1 MIELKD
7 KIGKENTDKVTPED
21 AQELVQE
28 IFGFRGGLI
37 DKISPELVDFLADDL
52 GLSGLDFIG
61 PQGLAMATTKI
72 TAAKGAAK
80 FASTDALQYM
90 DKLMKTWTSKANQKK
105 RLEFVFGKSKE
116 LNEMVDLGS
125 DIFRY
130 RKSKDGINFMS
141 QPMRAYYMKTID
153 QGQDN
158 YLEHVSDTIVNQV
171 IQPMYNKYDTIFT
184 NKATRNVFTQKLD
197 DMIDEDAFSH
207 VLNGQTSEVYKFIKT
222 ELGLP
227 VSVSQKGTDIYGI
240 SPLLLSPLGINNNYN
255 TSDPYYGATDDGSF
269 VDIMTGLRASTK
281 DLINKAKH
289 KDNITVGQLLSNYVP
304 KDQVPKVAKDLARF
318 TGIPDIGRTKSLAD
332 NLPTGDPIKMTTI
345 LSGLVRQV
353 TDSNTF
359 KKIYEPVFTNPKL
372 FNQIAH
378 YSTEY
383 LPHNADKTELP
394 EIPLHELIT
403 PDEAKALQAFQS
415 PTPTVNNLIKNTNFQ
430 TGDKQP
436 REPVPQHKIDAVAEF
451 VKQMGGKKK

>member
-1 MIELKD
+1 
-7 KIGKENTDKVTPED
+7 
-21 AQELVQE
+21 
-28 IFGFRGGLI
+28 
-37 DKISPELVDFLADDL
+37 
-52 GLSGLDFIG
+52 
-61 PQGLAMATTKI
+61 
-72 TAAKGAAK
+72 
-80 FASTDALQYM
+80 
-90 DKLMKTWTSKANQKK
+90 
-105 RLEFVFGKSKE
+105 
-116 LNEMVDLGS
+116 MVDEDVFFYANNGS
-125 DIFRY
+125 KNSI
-130 RKSKDGINFMS
+130 
-141 QPMRAYYMKTID
+141 
-153 QGQDN
+153 
-158 YLEHVSDTIVNQV
+158 YLDT
-171 IQPMYNKYDTIFT
+171 K
-184 NKATRNVFTQKLD
+184 
-197 DMIDEDAFSH
+197 DAFD
-207 VLNGQTSEVYKFIKT
+207 
-222 ELGLP
+222 LP
-227 VSVSQKGTDIYGI
+227 FSKRQGGTDIYGI
-240 SPLLLSPLGINNNYN
+240 SPLLISPLGINNNYN

-383 LPHNADKTELP
+383 LPHNADKTKLP

-430 TGDKQP
+430 IGDKQP
-436 REPVPQHKIDAVAEF
+436 RKPVPQHKIDAVGEF